1 MGIFIFVAYQRNNY
15 MIVQRLRK
23 ELKTDSSIA
32 EKYYGVLSVLND
44 LGLTSRDVELLA
56 FVATTGNVITKEN
69 KKRFCE
75 VYDTTE
81 ATVNNIVSKLKK
93 MKLFT
98 KSGKDIQIN
107 PVIRLDFVKD
117 VGLDIRL
124 IHG

>member
-1 MGIFIFVAYQRNNY
+1 